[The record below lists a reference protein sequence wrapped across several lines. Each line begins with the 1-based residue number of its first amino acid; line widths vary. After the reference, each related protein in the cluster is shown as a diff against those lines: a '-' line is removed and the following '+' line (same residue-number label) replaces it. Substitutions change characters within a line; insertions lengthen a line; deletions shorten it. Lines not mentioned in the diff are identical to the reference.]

1 MQSETFC
8 VILITVC
15 VRSLKG
21 GLMYMGTNLNGDIYI
36 EKLSDLEKLIE
47 SDTSYDLVM
56 KRIDELYCYKPVS
69 MKLFQLKC
77 KLLNKNNQSE
87 MVINNYKDYY
97 CVESR
102 MDDNIGLW
110 EQIILAYEKANKND
124 EAIRHNYMKKRLLNN
139 NEIFEED
146 KKLLEIKERF
156 IQGEESL
163 ENINELENYYYYTF
177 NTLIAYC
184 LSLYKGKKYEIKS
197 ENEERYI
204 NYPNRGYLKERIEEG
219 CTVTIISEGEDKADY
234 DILVYILQAL
244 GASVFYIS
252 DIIAIDEEFNL
263 KSSVAVSMENQQEY
277 DACVA
282 IPAIAKYIGEEYAG
296 DNIPFLVDYLSS
308 EKTENDFAIVIASNS
323 MLDKLRTNANIF
335 KRFERLSK
343 MDASYLENKIGFGWS
358 GDYYEYIRLIYGF
371 NTREC
376 VEAKSNVKYSIV
388 VPARNATSTLYY
400 TLKTCIEQDF
410 DGTYEIVLSDNS
422 TEGDKNVYNIYKE
435 LDCDKIKYYKT
446 PRDLNLTKS
455 FEFAYLKARGE
466 YIIPIG
472 ADDAMLPWALRTI
485 DIAWDQNSKD
495 RNILCWDRGFYA
507 WPGFNGGQQNQL
519 TIPHH
524 YKKSNIEGVIHSSEA
539 YKEAIKN
546 NPDMMYMLP
555 NMYLNS
561 GFKRSYLKKI
571 YDVTGKILDG
581 YSQDIYIGVQNLCI
595 EKDFLYI
602 KYPITIAGMSSSS
615 MGALCSNACND
626 NKNAEKLNI
635 RNGSEYIYEK
645 IFSSN
650 ESLIPSTG
658 VDVCGMFMYIEH
670 LLIKGLLS
678 RDYYR
683 NADELCKVYE
693 KCYTAMSILGDK
705 FMKYVYWGNEA
716 TKQRGKEVHNWFLS
730 SILSQTMNKRYY
742 DLDAIEARKKLKT
755 YAEGFDESGGM
766 TIDASRFGVE
776 NIYEAT
782 QLFKSLLHF

>member
-21 GLMYMGTNLNGDIYI
+21 GLMYMGANLNSDIYNG
-36 EKLSDLEKLIE
+36 KLNELEKLIE
-47 SDTSYDLVM
+47 SGTSYDLAM

-77 KLLNKNNQSE
+77 KLLNKNNQSDI
-87 MVINNYKDYY
+87 VINNYKDYY

-110 EQIILAYEKANKND
+110 EQIVFAYEKTNMND
-124 EAIRHNYMKKRLLNN
+124 EAIRRNYMKKRLLNN
-139 NEIFEED
+139 NETFEED
-146 KKLLEIKERF
+146 GKLLEIKECF
-156 IQGEESL
+156 IQGEETL
-163 ENINELENYYYYTF
+163 EIINELENYYYYTF
-177 NTLIAYC
+177 NTLMACC
-184 LSLYKGKKYEIKS
+184 LSLYKEKKYGLDC

-204 NYPNRGYLKERIEEG
+204 NYPNRGYLKERLEEG
-219 CTVTIISEGEDKADY
+219 CAVTIISEGEDKSDY
-234 DILVYILQAL
+234 DILVYILHNL
-244 GASVFYIS
+244 NVPVYYIS
-252 DIIAIDEEFNL
+252 DIVKLDEEFDL

-277 DACVA
+277 EACVA

-296 DNIPFLVDYLSS
+296 DNIPFLVDYLSR
-308 EKTENDFAIVIASNS
+308 EKTENDFTMVIASNS

-343 MDASYLENKIGFGWS
+343 MDASYLEDKIGFGWS

-388 VPARNATSTLYY
+388 VPARNATRTLYY

-422 TEGDKNVYNIYKE
+422 TDGDKNVYNIYKE

-466 YIIPIG
+466 YVIPIG
-472 ADDAMLPWALRTI
+472 ADDGMLPWALRSI
-485 DIAWDQNSKD
+485 DIAWDKNSKD

-519 TIPHH
+519 TIPQY
-524 YKKSNIEGVIHSSEA
+524 YKKNNIEGVIHSNET
-539 YKEAIKN
+539 YKQAIKN
-546 NPDMMYMLP
+546 QPDTMYMLP

-571 YDVTGKILDG
+571 YDVTGKLLDG
-581 YSQDIYIGVQNLCI
+581 FSQDIYVGMQNLCI

-615 MGALCSNACND
+615 IGALNNASCND
-626 NKNAEKLNI
+626 NSNGKELNV
-635 RNGSEYIYEK
+635 RKGSGYIYGK
-645 IFSSN
+645 VVSGN
-650 ESLIPSTG
+650 ENLIPG
-658 VDVCGMFMYIEH
+658 LGIDVCAVFRNIEQFMS
-670 LLIKGLLS
+670 KGLLP
-678 RDYYR
+678 RDYYG
-683 NADELCKVYE
+683 NDDELCKVYE
-693 KCYTAMSILGDK
+693 KCYIAMSILGDK
-705 FMKYVYWGNEA
+705 FMKYIYWGNEA
-716 TKQRGKEVHNWFLS
+716 TKQRGKEVHNWFLLN
-730 SILSQTMNKRYY
+730 ILPQAMNKRYFS
-742 DLDAIEARKKLKT
+742 LDDIEAKKKNKR
-755 YAEGFDESGGM
+755 YKEGFNENGGI
-766 TIDASRFGVE
+766 TIDASRFGVT

-782 QLFKSLLHF
+782 QLFKSFLHF